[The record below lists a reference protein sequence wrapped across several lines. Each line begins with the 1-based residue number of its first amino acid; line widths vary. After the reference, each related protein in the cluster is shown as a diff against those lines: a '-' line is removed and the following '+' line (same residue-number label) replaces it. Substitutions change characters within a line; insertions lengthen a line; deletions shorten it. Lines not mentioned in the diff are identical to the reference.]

1 MPMVMITKKNIGE
14 HTKKVIVKKRFR
26 HAGNVVEVGD
36 VIVLQDYTLYDALER
51 KLVELYKEP
60 KPVIPNDSEE
70 SPKKT
75 RKRKSK

>member
-14 HTKKVIVKKRFR
+14 HTKKVIAKKRFR

-36 VIVLQDYTLYDALER
+36 VLILSDYNLYDSLDR

-60 KPVIPNDSEE
+60 APVIQNDNEE
-70 SPKKT
+70 IPKKT
-75 RKRKSK
+75 RKRKTK